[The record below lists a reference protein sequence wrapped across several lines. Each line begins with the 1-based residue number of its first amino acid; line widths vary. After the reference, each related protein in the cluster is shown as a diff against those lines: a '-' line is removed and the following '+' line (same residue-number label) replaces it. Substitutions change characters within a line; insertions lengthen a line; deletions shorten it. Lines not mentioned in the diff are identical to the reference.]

1 MKIGPKY
8 KIARR
13 LGAAVFDKTQ
23 TQKYDLALQK
33 KGQQRRTGRRP
44 KQLSQYGVQ
53 LREKQKA
60 RYSYLVPEKQF
71 ANYVK
76 AAMST
81 NAGTPADQLYQ
92 RLEMRLDNVA
102 HRLGLA
108 PTKTA
113 ARQLVSHGHVHV
125 NGRRNNIASHGV
137 SVGDV
142 ISIREQSKNTKLFD
156 NLKER
161 LENYNPPAWL
171 SFDENSLTG
180 KVEGRPQLKGA
191 DLLFDIQA
199 ILEFYSR

>member
-13 LGAAVFDKTQ
+13 LGAPVFDKTQ
-23 TQKYDLALQK
+23 TQKFDLSLQK

-44 KQLSQYGVQ
+44 KQLSQYGIQ

-71 ANYVK
+71 GNYVK
-76 AAMST
+76 AAMSGT
-81 NAGTPADQLYQ
+81 GTPADNLYE

-108 PTKTA
+108 PTKSA
-113 ARQLVSHGHVHV
+113 ARQLVSHGHILV
-125 NGRRNNIASHGV
+125 NGRKNNIASHYV
-137 SVGDV
+137 SVGDTITV
-142 ISIREQSKNTKLFD
+142 REQSKNTKLFETI
-156 NLKER
+156 KER
-161 LENYNPPAWL
+161 LENYNPPSWL
-171 SFDENSLTG
+171 SFDENALAG
-180 KVEGRPQLKGA
+180 KVEGKPQRKDA
-191 DLLFDIQA
+191 DLLFDIQS